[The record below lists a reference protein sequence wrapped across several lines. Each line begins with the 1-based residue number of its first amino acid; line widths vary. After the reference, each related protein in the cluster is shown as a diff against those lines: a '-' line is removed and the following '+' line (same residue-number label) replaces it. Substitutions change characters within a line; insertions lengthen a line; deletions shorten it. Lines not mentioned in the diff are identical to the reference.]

1 MEMLYGIGTREQDR
15 SLREGCTVCVLASY
29 VTHWFPWHMRRLAER
44 PTDLGFVLRQLL
56 PV

>member
-1 MEMLYGIGTREQDR
+1 MLYGIGTREQDR